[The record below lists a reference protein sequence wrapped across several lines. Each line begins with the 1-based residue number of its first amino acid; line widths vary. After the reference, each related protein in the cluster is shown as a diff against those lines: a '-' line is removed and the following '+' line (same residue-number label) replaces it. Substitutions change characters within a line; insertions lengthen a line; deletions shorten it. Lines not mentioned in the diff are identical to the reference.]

1 MLVEACTMDI
11 GKGGSIMRRLEP
23 VPGQLVCQ
31 NKLIDPPTYFVY
43 ILVIKLLRFS
53 VEALALSCK
62 EIISYCIIE
71 LCMLL

>member
-43 ILVIKLLRFS
+43 TVSLSKLQTD
-53 VEALALSCK
+53 E
-62 EIISYCIIE
+62 
-71 LCMLL
+71 